1 MNPPVRRPGIVL
13 AALLAAYLLQCA
25 WFIRT
30 QSLTYDEPVHIAE
43 GLDAWRHGRFEQY
56 NDHPPLARL
65 FCALPLI
72 SENWKIDLQPHSSG
86 FRIEHI
92 APSAEGLAWRAR
104 GMNVLL
110 GLALALLL
118 WSVAGRLF
126 SPDTAHFVLA
136 LFAFSPSLIAHFSLA
151 TTDGAAVLLIF
162 ASAWG
167 VVRHRADPTWRRT
180 VLVGVVLGLLLLAK
194 FSTVVMFALALFWIL
209 VLGRDK
215 IMATPFR
222 WNWGRAALAL
232 LVAALVLWAGY
243 FFHVSHL
250 TIRDHQLTSTFP
262 RWDEPIRKTVSST
275 ANVNVWVPAGEYVE
289 GFRTLVR
296 HNAQGQAAFFLGR
309 ISKKGGWKAYY
320 PVTILLK
327 WPTAVLILSLTGLL
341 LVAAKKIQVPA
352 DLCIMASFPL
362 VYLTMAIFANFNI
375 GERHILPIYPFAL
388 LLAGLVW
395 KALRGNRVLRMLLL
409 SLLVISAADALRSA
423 PGYLSYFNVFVRP
436 AEAYRLLSDSNLDWG
451 QGLLAVRNYERDH
464 PNEQVWL
471 AYFGSVNPAI
481 YGIKA
486 RPLQENERVRGTII
500 VSATNLS
507 GQFLE
512 DRQGYL
518 WLGENKPAGILDGS
532 MYVFRVGT
540 F

>member
-1 MNPPVRRPGIVL
+1 MVL
-13 AALLAAYLLQCA
+13 AALLAAYVLQSA
-25 WFIRT
+25 WFIGT

-65 FCALPLI
+65 FCALPLV
-72 SENWKIDLQPHSSG
+72 SGNWKIDLEPGSNG
-86 FRIEHI
+86 FQIEHI
-92 APSAEGLAWRAR
+92 APSAKSLAWRAR

-118 WSVAGRLF
+118 WSVARRLF
-126 SPDTAHFVLA
+126 SPGAANFVLA
-136 LFAFSPSLIAHFSLA
+136 LFAFSPSLIAHFSLV

-162 ASAWG
+162 ASAWV
-167 VVRHRADPTWRRT
+167 VVRHRANPTWRRT

-194 FSTVVMFALALFWIL
+194 FSTVVMFLLALFWVL
-209 VLGRDK
+209 VHGRDQ
-215 IMATPFR
+215 IIASPFR
-222 WNWGRAALAL
+222 WNWGKAALAL
-232 LVAALVLWAGY
+232 LVAGLVVWAGY

-250 TIRDHQLTSTFP
+250 TIRDHHLTSTFP
-262 RWDEPIRKTVSST
+262 HWDEPIRKTVSST
-275 ANVNVWVPAGEYVE
+275 THVNLWVPAGEYFE

-309 ISKKGGWKAYY
+309 ISKKGGWRAYY

-327 WPTAVLILSLTGLL
+327 WPTVILILSLAGLL
-341 LVAAKKIQVPA
+341 LAAAKKIPVPA
-352 DLCIMASFPL
+352 DFCIMASFPL
-362 VYLTMAIFANFNI
+362 LYLTISIFANFNI

-388 LLAGLVW
+388 LLAGSVW
-395 KALRGNRVLRMLLL
+395 QVLRGNRVLRMLLL
-409 SLLVISAADALRSA
+409 SLSVINAADGLRSA
-423 PGYLSYFNVFVRP
+423 PGYLSYFNIFVRP
-436 AEAYRLLSDSNLDWG
+436 ASAYRLLSDSNLDWG
-451 QGLLAVRNYERDH
+451 QGLLAVHNYESDH
-464 PNEQVWL
+464 PNEQIWL
-471 AYFGSVNPAI
+471 AYFGSVNPAV

-486 RPLQENERVRGTII
+486 RPLQENERVRGTVI

-518 WLGENKPAGILDGS
+518 WLGETKPVGILDGS
-532 MYVFRVGT
+532 MYVFRVGS